1 MNTVTRSLRESIGTV
16 LSGASRFSSAIRQT
30 ALMVVLSIVFVG
42 AAAAQASFSG
52 AYVVDEDA
60 GSVLVTIDYLA
71 VAGPSDLL
79 ISYYTSN
86 GTALV
91 DEDYTE
97 TTGTFTIPAGSVAGS
112 RNFSIPIVNDGVGED
127 WVASTSGTG
136 TETFDVNLTFSG
148 FAIGSDM
155 NMVTINDDESIGQI
169 SINDASA
176 GEGGSAVFTL
186 TNTIPQDGAFT
197 AMLGCTLG
205 TASSGDFDGSSCTP
219 VATAFLVGQ
228 TSTSAVVEYEED
240 ASYEGDENY
249 EVTITA
255 DPDYTIGDGVG
266 NGIITENDPFP
277 KVSIN
282 DSSADEGAGVMS
294 FFITADRPAQ
304 AAYDIHISYVD
315 LTAIAGDDYS
325 AAPVMVTMAGG
336 TTSVPVDV
344 PISNDIIVEEVELFA
359 IQLVDG
365 AVYDLGDDTGSG
377 IINDDDGLDFAVT
390 ASLDVTELDLDG
402 GMSAA
407 TLTVVVTNNGAADA
421 GVDVD
426 MDFTAVGLDIAT
438 VSVSTVPVS
447 GTCSGFAG
455 DLATGCTVALADL
468 ESGESVTLT
477 ITGIEGSGDP
487 GTAGSVTATAS
498 TTETDYD
505 LTNNSATDS
514 VALVGLDF
522 GDHGLASETEIATG
536 AYHRLTTALRLGA
549 TVDAEADGATTASA
563 DGDDS
568 AGTDDEDGVSLL
580 TPDVMA
586 GEVNYFGV
594 NASDHGYLSVFGETT
609 GAGVFT
615 VALIEDLPVVP
626 GMNWLP
632 IDFGGSG
639 IGTGMRTV
647 RFRICSVIDTCDT
660 ALGAAPDGEV
670 EDHRYAFN
678 LPAAPFTLT
687 IPDGTLEPVIIEST
701 AVNTITVKDG
711 NGDEIFVSPVTAS
724 ALTING
730 NDNANTFVVDI
741 DDFSADFQLTL
752 DGMGGSDVLEIVDT
766 DSNVITEIT
775 HNANNA
781 TDGSVAIDGLMD
793 ILYQNFEPILDN
805 LTPAGRVFNFSAADD
820 NIVLRDNG
828 SLIDGLSFIDS
839 DFAEAYTFG
848 NPTATLTVNGNDG
861 DDTIDFQ
868 GVDESNAAAFAIEF
882 NGGMGRDHFALL
894 PFPNTAAVSISSVN
908 GNDPA
913 VCQGDVL
920 EIVTTG
926 GAVVDTSSLV
936 AGSGSVIFTSAHP
949 ALVYTGM
956 EGFANH
962 TADVSLVMTSPVS
975 TATNPGDNLTITLV
989 VTNNGPDV
997 ASCVVVDDI
1006 LMGGAL
1012 SLTGGPT
1019 FSQGSFNTPEW
1030 EVGPLASGASATIT
1044 YDVVVGPVFNGTA
1057 TITALSPES
1066 DPDLTNNTVSLQID
1080 PAFFFPVKAQ
1090 ATAAVWFDQGLGE
1103 NLIVGTAN
1111 GFAGLNSSVLC
1122 RVDTFGGIFPEN
1134 LWRECGEGLPYPLYV
1149 NDMFVDTQGTL
1160 NNDDDL
1166 IYLASWGSAG
1176 LYVSDDGGESFTA
1189 VEPNLGP
1196 KGGWAAV
1203 YAITQDVDGFLY
1215 ISTNHGFLYR
1225 SLNNG
1230 LTWQQIGS
1238 LPEVDADTPWSLTTH
1253 PTEPGRLYAGTF
1265 GRGVYTSD
1273 DYGFTW
1279 EFLGS
1284 PGVNQ
1289 LLINAKGGHAFDLEL
1304 DPTGSYLF
1312 NATAGGVFRME
1323 LDGVGE
1329 GVGIWQM
1336 LETEITLSDGSM
1348 VTPEARSLSFDSAG
1362 QLYVTTWGFGAFFSA
1377 APTVSNVMAE
1387 LALRGEELT
1396 FVSVSPSGDQVA
1408 FGSASSGVVVLPAA
1422 SVSTSIEDAPLEGEL
1437 PSGYVLEQNY
1447 PNPFNPVTTI
1457 SFALPETGQVRL
1469 AVYDVLGREVAVLV
1483 DKSLQGGQHALQFDA
1498 AGLPTGTY
1506 IYRLE
1511 TASGSFAK
1519 QLILMK

>member
-1 MNTVTRSLRESIGTV
+1 MNNVTRSLRDSVGTALMGV
-16 LSGASRFSSAIRQT
+16 SRFSSIIRHT
-30 ALMVVLSIVFVG
+30 AVMVVLSFVFVG
-42 AAAAQASFSG
+42 AAAAQVVFTGPYS
-52 AYVVDEDA
+52 VDEDA
-60 GSVLVTIDYLA
+60 GSVLVTINYTA
-71 VAGPSDLL
+71 VTGTDLI

-112 RNFSIPIVNDGVGED
+112 RNFSIPIVNDGIGED

-136 TETFDVNLTFSG
+136 TETFDVNLTHSG
-148 FAIGSDM
+148 GGIGVAPDTE
-155 NMVTINDDESIGQI
+155 MVTINDDESIGQI

-197 AMLGCTLG
+197 AVLGCTLG
-205 TASSGDFDGSSCTP
+205 TASASDFDGGSCTP

-228 TSTSAVVEYEED
+228 TSTSAVVEYDED

-249 EVTITA
+249 EVTITG

-282 DSSADEGAGVMS
+282 DSSADEGAGTMMFTV
-294 FFITADRPAQ
+294 TADRPAEDD
-304 AAYDIHISYVD
+304 YDVHISYID

-325 AAPVMVTMAGG
+325 AAPVMVTMVGG
-336 TTSVPVDV
+336 MTSAAVAV
-344 PISNDIIVEEVELFA
+344 PISDDIIVEEVELFA

-421 GVDVD
+421 GVDVALS
-426 MDFTAVGLDIAT
+426 FVAVGLDVAT
-438 VSVSTVPVS
+438 VTTLSDGAAAASCPAMVDL
-447 GTCSGFAG
+447 GAG
-455 DLATGCTVALADL
+455 CVVELADL

-477 ITGIEGSGDP
+477 ISDIEGAGDP
-487 GTAGSVTATAS
+487 GTAGSLTVTAS

-522 GDHGLASETEIATG
+522 GDHGDGGDTAITLG
-536 AYHRLTTALRLGA
+536 AYHRLTTSGRLGA
-549 TVDAEADGATTASA
+549 LVDAETDGVLTAAA
-563 DGDDS
+563 DGDDL
-568 AGTDDEDGVSLL
+568 AGVDDEDGVTVVSGSTLYAS
-580 TPDVMA
+580 TT
-586 GEVNYFGV
+586 NYIGV
-594 NASDHGYLSVFGETT
+594 NASEAGYLSIFSGPT
-609 GAGVFT
+609 GAAMSVT
-615 VALIEDLPVVP
+615 AVSDMPVVP
-626 GMNWLP
+626 GMNWVSLNP
-632 IDFGGSG
+632 GVAA
-639 IGTGMRTV
+639 TRV
-647 RFRICSVIDTCDT
+647 LRFRFCSTIDTCDT
-660 ALGAAPDGEV
+660 SRGIAPDGEV
-670 EDHRYAFN
+670 EDHEFTIVAM
-678 LPAAPFTLT
+678 PASVTLT
-687 IPDGTLEPVIIEST
+687 IPDGTLEPVIIEAAAT
-701 AVNTITVKDG
+701 NEVTLKDG
-711 NGDEIFVSPVTAS
+711 NGDVIFESGMTLTD
-724 ALTING
+724 LTING

-741 DDFSADFQLTL
+741 DDFSTDFPLTL
-752 DGMGGSDVLEIVDT
+752 DGMGGSDVLEVVDT
-766 DSNVITEIT
+766 DANVITTIT

-805 LTPAGRVFNFSAADD
+805 LTPANRVFNFSASDD

-828 SLIDGLSFIDS
+828 SLIDGLTFIDS

-894 PFPNTAAVSISSVN
+894 PFPNTAAVSISGVN
-908 GNDPA
+908 GDDPA

-1253 PTEPGRLYAGTF
+1253 PTEAGRLYAGTF

-1289 LLINAKGGHAFDLEL
+1289 LLIAAKGGHAFDLEL

-1312 NATAGGVFRME
+1312 NATGGGVFRME